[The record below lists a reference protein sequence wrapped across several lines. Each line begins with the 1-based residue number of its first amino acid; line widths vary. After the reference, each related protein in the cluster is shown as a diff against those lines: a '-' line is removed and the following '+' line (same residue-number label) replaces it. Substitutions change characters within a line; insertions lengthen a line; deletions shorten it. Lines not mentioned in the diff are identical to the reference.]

1 MNWLNWC
8 DMPWSRSIVPAE
20 KWQVAL
26 IKSNGAQPSFS
37 RARYAMSYRPLP
49 WLRRFES
56 CDMPL
61 ICVAS
66 IAMTQWPSNIIN
78 SYDMLW
84 PSIFINWKKF
94 YKCVFICVPKF
105 LKRTHPNKHSWRF
118 LWKKSGYPRPFWSSH
133 PSLSGSKLPISC
145 QRPRA
150 TSCCYE
156 TE

>member
-1 MNWLNWC
+1 
-8 DMPWSRSIVPAE
+8 MPWSRSIVPAE

-118 LWKKSGYPRPFWSSH
+118 LWKKIWVSPTILIIPSQPFRIQTAH
-133 PSLSGSKLPISC
+133 LLSA
-145 QRPRA
+145 A
-150 TSCCYE
+150 TCDVVLLWNWVM
-156 TE
+156 TITLW